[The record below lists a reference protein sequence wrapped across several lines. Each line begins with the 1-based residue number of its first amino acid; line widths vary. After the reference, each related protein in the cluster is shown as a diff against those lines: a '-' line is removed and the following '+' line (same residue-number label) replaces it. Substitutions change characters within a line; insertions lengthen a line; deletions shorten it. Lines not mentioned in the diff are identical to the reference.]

1 MNKLGNW
8 NNIKD
13 CLPIG
18 GKLVLLKMEEDYDFI
33 FARLYQFN
41 YGNNEVTFIPENDGG
56 RNISSNDV
64 DYWCYAELFDI
75 DNGCYIK

>member
-18 GKLVLLKMEEDYDFI
+18 GRLVLLKTREDYDFI

-41 YGNNEVTFIPENDGG
+41 YGNNEVTFIPEKDEEYF
-56 RNISSNDV
+56 NISN
-64 DYWCYAELFDI
+64 ER
-75 DNGCYIK
+75 IKNAKTKGE